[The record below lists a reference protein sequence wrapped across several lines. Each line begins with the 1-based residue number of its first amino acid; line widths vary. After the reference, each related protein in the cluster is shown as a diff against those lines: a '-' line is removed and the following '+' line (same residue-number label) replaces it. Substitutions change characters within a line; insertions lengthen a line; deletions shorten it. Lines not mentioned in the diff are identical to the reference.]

1 MSRLTLGSERPT
13 KCQHLSTRC
22 RCGSRV
28 PVSAWYGYGS
38 DDLLLDTPNPL
49 ASDRRLQG
57 TLHLGICTVGSLLS
71 LCFPN
76 GFVCRTGSKICRWS
90 CGRTTGGSP

>member
-1 MSRLTLGSERPT
+1 MPAPFDEMQVRQQGPS
-13 KCQHLSTRC
+13 KC
-22 RCGSRV
+22 V
-28 PVSAWYGYGS
+28 VWIWGS